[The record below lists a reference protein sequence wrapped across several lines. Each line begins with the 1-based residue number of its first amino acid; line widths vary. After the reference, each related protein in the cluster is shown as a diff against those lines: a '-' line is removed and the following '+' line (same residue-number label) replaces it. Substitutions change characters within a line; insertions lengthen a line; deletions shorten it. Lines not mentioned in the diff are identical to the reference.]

1 MEWNGLLR
9 WVCGLTGPAL
19 PYTRLN
25 KLPIESFRSFFLFP
39 FSRVHL
45 RFLPSRSLQ
54 QEHRSV
60 ETGKSKMA
68 AVGKALGMLWKELAD
83 DQKRAYHERAAA
95 ERAHVEAQVLERE
108 RKQGNSNNNQ
118 SSSNSISSTKRGA
131 ANNADLVLPL
141 AKVKKICKL
150 DPDVRG
156 LSREALA
163 AIAKASE
170 LVLAKLGMESVKV
183 AAMQNRRTLL
193 PDDVVVVCQNREHFS
208 FLREDILDLTRLQRQ
223 HKLDN
228 KNNSSKKKG
237 SAPTSAPDDDDAD
250 DDAEDADEEVDV
262 GHDDNRGAAALRKVP
277 RKKKQKLQQQQ
288 LSPPSPPP
296 PPPPST
302 RPLTAYFARK

>member
-1 MEWNGLLR
+1 
-9 WVCGLTGPAL
+9 
-19 PYTRLN
+19 
-25 KLPIESFRSFFLFP
+25 
-39 FSRVHL
+39 
-45 RFLPSRSLQ
+45 LQ
-54 QEHRSV
+54 QENRSV

-131 ANNADLVLPL
+131 ANSADLVLPL

-193 PDDVVVVCQNREHFS
+193 PEDVVVVCQNREHFS
-208 FLREDILDLTRLQRQ
+208 FLREDILDLARLQRQ

-228 KNNSSKKKG
+228 KNSSSSKKKD
-237 SAPTSAPDDDDAD
+237 SAPTSTPDDEDAADDAD
-250 DDAEDADEEVDV
+250 DADNEVNGGEDE
-262 GHDDNRGAAALRKVP
+262 NRGAAASRKAP
-277 RKKKQKLQQQQ
+277 GKKKVQQQQ
-288 LSPPSPPP
+288 QQQQPP